1 VTNYGIDLPR
11 IITRSEALSRGL
23 ATREIRAHVRGGRWL
38 PLDTGVY
45 CTRAVPHPDPFVAE
59 QSRHVDR
66 CVAGARRHDGTALAF
81 GSCAIARGLPLV
93 TGVPKHGQLIVAA
106 GGWTGIRKG
115 IRYRAMQ
122 VLPDHLTEIDI
133 YGDGTTVPMTT
144 AARTLAD
151 IARTMSAADAVA
163 AGDAALRAGMTS
175 AQDVREILEAM
186 WHVRGCRSAQH
197 VIDLWDARRETALES
212 WSALR
217 FWEWG
222 LPAATP
228 QVEFY
233 DDEGFIGRV
242 DFFWEEYGVVGE
254 ADGRLKYD
262 VPEAL
267 YDEKRREDRLRRTD
281 GCRDVIRWGWGD
293 LKAPSDRMLRERLT
307 SALKHRPC

>member
-1 VTNYGIDLPR
+1 MTPHGIHLPR
-11 IITRSEALSRGL
+11 VITRADAVAAGLSKDQIRNLVRRGDWHSL
-23 ATREIRAHVRGGRWL
+23 DSGTYLTRVEQLPDAHAQQR
-38 PLDTGVY
+38 
-45 CTRAVPHPDPFVAE
+45 VA
-59 QSRHVDR
+59 HIDR
-66 CVAGARRHDGTALAF
+66 CVAAVRRHPGSFMAF
-81 GSCAIARGLPLV
+81 ASCVIARGLPLV
-93 TGVPKHGQLIVAA
+93 TGVPQQGQLIVAD

-122 VLPDHLTEIDI
+122 VPSDHLTEIDI
-133 YGDGTTVPMTT
+133 FGDGTTVPMTT

-151 IARTMSAADAVA
+151 IARTMSAADALA

-197 VIDLWDARRETALES
+197 VVDLWDARRETALES

-222 LPAATP
+222 LPAPTP

-242 DFFWEEYGVVGE
+242 DFFWEEYGVIGE

-262 VPEAL
+262 VPGAL
-267 YDEKRREDRLRRTD
+267 YEEKRREDRLRRAE
-281 GCRDVIRWGWGD
+281 GCRDLIRWGWSD
-293 LKAPSDRMLRERLT
+293 LGSPGYRALRERLHA
-307 SALKHRPC
+307 ALR